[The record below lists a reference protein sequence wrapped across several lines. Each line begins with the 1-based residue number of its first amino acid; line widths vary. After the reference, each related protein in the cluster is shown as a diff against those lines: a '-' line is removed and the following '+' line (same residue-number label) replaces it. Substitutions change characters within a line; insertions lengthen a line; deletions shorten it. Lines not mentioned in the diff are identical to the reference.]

1 MSIIGEIIN
10 DKEVILREHL
20 RVQTQKIKDY
30 IDCREGNQYDAD
42 STVITTIETEGSHT
56 NASVGLG
63 TLSISLGTPS
73 VTKEVQVLTN
83 LKKI

>member
-1 MSIIGEIIN
+1 MSIIGEMIN

-20 RVQTQKIKDY
+20 KVQTQKIKEY
-30 IDCREGNQYDAD
+30 IDNREGNQYDAD
-42 STVITTIETEGSHT
+42 SVIITTIETEGSYT
-56 NASVGLG
+56 NASVGSGILK
-63 TLSISLGTPS
+63 ISLGTPS